1 MSLFS
6 DKIEPTQVKPRS
18 LNKLIESESEGNGI
32 KKKPTEKTEIE
43 RILSDKRKAVV
54 LLRRLSIDKKVETKR
69 TRDKHE
75 DQSKLPDF
83 IKYEPVGDS
92 YYKTYQKSTLPE
104 GTMVQ
109 INCALLKEEI
119 PMDSNLIQPTQT
131 ESNDLIADDN
141 NEMLFRLNESTMKD
155 SINNNNCNGSNEAH
169 NQTDS
174 SQTNAKKIRSNSRK
188 KSKIPPESKVI
199 NKSIDK
205 TLKSKSKVIAKQ
217 KKVIECPYYKI
228 IEGTKFAVDAFRYG
242 DIDGVEHYFL
252 THFHSD
258 HYIGLK
264 KSFNHTL
271 YVSNITGKVKHI

>member
-1 MSLFS
+1 MLL
-6 DKIEPTQVKPRS
+6 E
-18 LNKLIESESEGNGI
+18 NEANGI
-32 KKKPTEKTEIE
+32 KQKPTENTEIE
-43 RILSDKRKAVV
+43 RLLSDKRKAVV

-92 YYKTYQKSTLPE
+92 YYKTHQKSTLPE
-104 GTMVQ
+104 GAMVQ
-109 INCALLKEEI
+109 INSALLKDEI
-119 PMDSNLIQPTQT
+119 SMDGNFVRYTQT
-131 ESNDLIADDN
+131 ESHNMITVDN
-141 NEMLFRLNESTMKD
+141 NELLFPLDDTTSKG
-155 SINNNNCNGSNEAH
+155 SINNNNCDRSNEEN
-169 NQTDS
+169 NQGDCP
-174 SQTNAKKIRSNSRK
+174 QMIAKKTISRK
-188 KSKIPPESKVI
+188 KSKIPPKSKI
-199 NKSIDK
+199 MNKSIGK
-205 TLKSKSKVIAKQ
+205 TPKSKSKQISKQ

-252 THFHSD
+252 SHFHAD

-271 YVSNITGKVKHI
+271 YVSNITGKVNIRRLSCSKKKKKKKEIILFR